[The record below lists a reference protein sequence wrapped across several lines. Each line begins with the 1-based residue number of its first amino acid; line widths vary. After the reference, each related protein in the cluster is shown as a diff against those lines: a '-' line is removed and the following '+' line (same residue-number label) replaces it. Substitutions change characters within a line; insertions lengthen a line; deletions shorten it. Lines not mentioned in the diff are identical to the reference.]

1 MKSDALLNKLEA
13 KPGEIHRVS
22 DFDPEFTANLGKKEA
37 EKLLEANV
45 KAMIELQGKL
55 YAHNRYAVLL
65 VFQAMDAAGKDGTIK
80 HVMSGLNPQGT
91 QVFSFKSPSD
101 LELDHDYFW
110 RTYRCM
116 PQRGNFGIF
125 NRSYYEEV
133 LIVRVH
139 PEFLLRQR
147 LPDVQSLSDV
157 NNDFWMRRYR
167 QINDLEQHLV
177 ENGTIVIKFFLN
189 VSKEQ
194 QKRRFLKRIEDPSRN
209 WKFSSA
215 DVKERHH
222 WESYM
227 QAYSALLSNT
237 STDLA
242 PWYVIPADN
251 KWFMRYAVS
260 EIVVNRLR
268 GLPLS
273 FPNLPQDELNKLDEA
288 RLQLENENP
297 SAQAAQ

>member
-1 MKSDALLNKLEA
+1 MISNTCKTAIKATIYLCSKFDT
-13 KPGEIHRVS
+13 GENASIKEVA
-22 DFDPEFTANLGKKEA
+22 EFINANEHTVGKI
-37 EKLLEANV
+37 LQTLV
-45 KAMIELQGKL
+45 KQ
-55 YAHNRYAVLL
+55 N
-65 VFQAMDAAGKDGTIK
+65 
-80 HVMSGLNPQGT
+80 
-91 QVFSFKSPSD
+91 
-101 LELDHDYFW
+101 
-110 RTYRCM
+110 
-116 PQRGNFGIF
+116 
-125 NRSYYEEV
+125 
-133 LIVRVH
+133 
-139 PEFLLRQR
+139 
-147 LPDVQSLSDV
+147 
-157 NNDFWMRRYR
+157 
-167 QINDLEQHLV
+167 
-177 ENGTIVIKFFLN
+177 VIKSLKGPTGGFFI
-189 VSKEQ
+189 SKEQ

-260 EIVVNRLR
+260 EIVINRLR

-288 RLQLENENP
+288 RLQLENENL

>member
-37 EKLLEANV
+37 EKLLEANI
-45 KAMIELQGKL
+45 KDMIELQGKL

-133 LIVRVH
+133 LIVKVH
-139 PEFLLRQR
+139 PEYLIRQR
-147 LPDVQSLSDV
+147 LPDIQSLNDV
-157 NNDFWMRRYR
+157 NNDFWLRRYR
-167 QINDLEQHLV
+167 QINNLERHLV

-194 QKRRFLKRIEDPSRN
+194 QKRRFLKRIDDPSRN
-209 WKFSSA
+209 WKFSLA
-215 DVKERHH
+215 DVKERYH

-227 QAYSALLSNT
+227 QAYSDLLSHT
-237 STDLA
+237 STEVA

-268 GLPLS
+268 SLPLS
-273 FPNLPQDELNKLDEA
+273 FPKLPQDELNRLEEA
-288 RLQLENENP
+288 RLQLENEIQQDP
-297 SAQAAQ
+297 TT